1 MTIKEKTPRNVKIE
15 LELCQSTFIPSIPVL
30 KMGDLSECANT

>member
-1 MTIKEKTPRNVKIE
+1 MTIKEKTPRNEETE

-30 KMGDLSECANT
+30 KMGDLSESATT